1 MHIAFVDETDV
12 YLVGEKCL
20 LYGVYVC
27 ADLDVPAQALGEI
40 RTKHEVPNHQEIK
53 WTIDTGNRDRN
64 AKIKEDLLC
73 QTHRHDDQFLV
84 SITRGRDKVLAF
96 HRSLNQI
103 HDHFRSIGLNH
114 YGIVFDHD
122 ATPKR
127 REAEALILA
136 LSSPPS
142 CMLFADATSHL
153 TAGICVADAFAGAYA
168 YMVHKQDVEQQPE
181 IEVHPDLHIRLNAF
195 FWEVFRRQIPG
206 EVRWDPSHHPDE
218 DIAKVETSYR
228 HTLGHGLVLDPS
240 LSPEQRARLDALI
253 DLFLGCT
260 I

>member
-114 YGIVFDHD
+114 YGPRRY
-122 ATPKR
+122 PK
-127 REAEALILA
+127 
-136 LSSPPS
+136 
-142 CMLFADATSHL
+142 TSRSRGTHS
-153 TAGICVADAFAGAYA
+153 GAFVTTLLYA
-168 YMVHKQDVEQQPE
+168 
-181 IEVHPDLHIRLNAF
+181 IRGRY
-195 FWEVFRRQIPG
+195 V
-206 EVRWDPSHHPDE
+206 PSHGRDM
-218 DIAKVETSYR
+218 R
-228 HTLGHGLVLDPS
+228 
-240 LSPEQRARLDALI
+240 R
-253 DLFLGCT
+253 
-260 I
+260 